1 MWPALGCLFATILL
15 LALAGAVVIVG
26 QVLGALFDPIGALT
40 RPIAVVAFL
49 VLLLAVVGLV
59 RGFRRLAE
67 PTNALVDAA
76 RRVERGEYG
85 TRVPEV
91 RRAPRELRELARA
104 FNTMA
109 SRLERDQAER
119 RSLLAD
125 VSHELRTPLAILRGN
140 LEAIADGVHEPDEAH
155 VAGLIEETRVLERLV
170 DDLRT
175 LSLAE
180 AGSLPLHRE
189 PTDPDVLLGE
199 TLESFRGAADLKR
212 VSLRL
217 DAPDDLPLLDVDPV
231 RIREV
236 VGNLLAN
243 AIRHTPAGGTITA
256 SGFPATG
263 GGGRAGLGIRI
274 ADTGEGMDPDLVPH
288 VFERFARSE
297 DSPGSGLGL
306 AIAWNLVTAHG
317 GTIDVESAPGT
328 GTTFDIWLPLDVVP
342 TGEA

>member
-1 MWPALGCLFATILL
+1 MWPAFGCLFAAILL
-15 LALAGAVVIVG
+15 LAIAGAIFIVG
-26 QVLGALFDPIGALT
+26 QVLGALLGPIGALT
-40 RPIAVVAFL
+40 RPVAVVAFL
-49 VLLLAVVGLV
+49 VLLLALIALV

-67 PTNALVDAA
+67 PTAALVDAA

-140 LEAIADGVHEPDEAH
+140 LEAIADGVHAPDEAH

-180 AGSLPLHRE
+180 AGALPLHRE

-199 TLESFRGAADLKR
+199 TLASFRGAADAKG
-212 VSLRL
+212 VSVRL

-236 VGNLLAN
+236 VGNLVAN

-256 SGFPATG
+256 SGFPADRG
-263 GGGRAGLGIRI
+263 DRAGLGIRI

-317 GTIDVESAPGT
+317 GMIDVASVPGR
-328 GTTFDIWLPLDVVP
+328 GTTFDIWLPLEAEA